1 MDLNK
6 VNDLITGIFAPDMS
20 DMAEYWKDFYL
31 LLSCFY
37 LFMLMMI
44 PIHFK
49 I

>member
-37 LFMLMMI
+37 LFMLIMI